1 MHPGASIDFHHY
13 RIGTGEIIV
22 TGPITAQP
30 AHPQELPNNP
40 AQAALDPAS
49 EAERILDVG
58 VRWGPITDDYEARL
72 EAFAEAMQNGD
83 ATFRQELMGEILSR
97 DKGALNSWLSVDII
111 DNETDG
117 GRISG
122 VQRSIIGEALAGA
135 YNDGHPAFENS
146 PIRTAD
152 GTELEVNALD
162 GFVLQYSDSGGGDP
176 LEAADRVSAFIDLI
190 NSSQG
195 PEARQFREDYS
206 GHLIEQFVLNENVDA
221 SRRQVAAGIAAQ
233 LLTGDTVHNP
243 DLAGTLQNQTA
254 IGVLDGLRESGDLD
268 TFLDQVALSQNRL
281 GTASLEG
288 LANGN
293 PNYDVRDIAMS
304 DGLSQLMRAVAGNT
318 SPEAAAL
325 AVEIAS
331 SPSAHGDWFETNGRY
346 SREVV
351 DERTLALSSTFAS
364 HSEQVL
370 DALTVY
376 DRSGAGDPDNPNR
389 QQYNVNVDTLGSLF
403 DVILYNPDAP
413 LPGVVQS
420 RVEAYARDLTD
431 GLNSVGNEELPA
443 GSPFAGEDSEDLIGR
458 LAVLS
463 AGTSDAITNQWE
475 AIKSD
480 QEARAAAIGFVVDTI
495 LAVIP
500 VGDLVNGQVKG
511 ALVDLL
517 PEGALRTAIE
527 NFSGQLINEGTGRLT
542 AEAKEQLAEALGP
555 DAANALEQSSLQ
567 DALEEGLVAG
577 IEDNDRRTD
586 VIERADRL
594 TGDS

>member
-1 MHPGASIDFHHY
+1 
-13 RIGTGEIIV
+13 
-22 TGPITAQP
+22 
-30 AHPQELPNNP
+30 
-40 AQAALDPAS
+40 DPAS

-195 PEARQFREDYS
+195 LDARQFREVY
-206 GHLIEQFVLNENVDA
+206 
-221 SRRQVAAGIAAQ
+221 AAQ

-254 IGVLDGLRESGDLD
+254 ISVLDGLRESGDLD

-376 DRSGAGDPDNPNR
+376 DRSGAGDPDN
-389 QQYNVNVDTLGSLF
+389 
-403 DVILYNPDAP
+403 
-413 LPGVVQS
+413 
-420 RVEAYARDLTD
+420 
-431 GLNSVGNEELPA
+431 
-443 GSPFAGEDSEDLIGR
+443 
-458 LAVLS
+458 
-463 AGTSDAITNQWE
+463 
-475 AIKSD
+475 
-480 QEARAAAIGFVVDTI
+480 
-495 LAVIP
+495 
-500 VGDLVNGQVKG
+500 
-511 ALVDLL
+511 
-517 PEGALRTAIE
+517 
-527 NFSGQLINEGTGRLT
+527 
-542 AEAKEQLAEALGP
+542 
-555 DAANALEQSSLQ
+555 
-567 DALEEGLVAG
+567 
-577 IEDNDRRTD
+577 
-586 VIERADRL
+586 
-594 TGDS
+594 